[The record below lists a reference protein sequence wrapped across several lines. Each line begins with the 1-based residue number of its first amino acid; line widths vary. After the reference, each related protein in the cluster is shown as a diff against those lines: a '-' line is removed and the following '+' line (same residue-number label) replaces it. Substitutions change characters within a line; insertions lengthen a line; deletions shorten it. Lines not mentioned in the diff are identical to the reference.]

1 MKVSRYN
8 AKNFLF
14 GSLLIYTSIILIVY
28 FFMCILDVMSMV
40 SNNSGIE
47 INKVLLTLSN
57 AIEYASLSVI
67 LAICFLMLN
76 EIMISRF
83 NIKKIF
89 KYTLLVFMIASIVSF
104 NLSEET
110 DFLFSIAMVKFDLQS
125 MLSICFY
132 FVFNNRIE
140 KM

>member
-28 FFMCILDVMSMV
+28 FFICILDVMSMV

-47 INKVLLTLSN
+47 INKVLIGLSN
-57 AIEYASLSVI
+57 AIEYVLLSVI

-76 EIMISRF
+76 EIMIGRF

-89 KYTLLVFMIASIVSF
+89 KYTLLAFTIASIVSF